1 MGHLTSYFGEGQVG
15 VKHENVGVTEG
26 TVGNVENNIVMRTDQ
41 VAEER
46 DLVGVYLHEIS
57 RTPLLDAAREV
68 ELSKAIEGGLYAQH
82 LLDEDTLPDG
92 VEREELKAVVVDG
105 DRAKDLFIRANLRL
119 VVSIARRY
127 VRSGMPMLDL
137 IQEGNTGLVRAVE
150 KFDYE
155 RGFKFSTY
163 ATWWIRQAISRAI
176 AQQERTVRL
185 PVHLVEDVNRM
196 RNVARQLTREL
207 GSDPEPE
214 QIAKALGVPVERVH
228 ELVRWSQDTVSL
240 DTPVGDDGD
249 TNLGDLVADQ
259 DAPSPEDVVLS
270 TLERQRIESLLN
282 HLDDRSA
289 GIMRARY
296 GLEDGREHSLTE
308 VASRFSLSRERIR
321 QLEIMLEKAQ
331 MREVHDEGV
340 VQPGT
345 KVTVMFEG
353 DDETVTFLLGSREM
367 MGMDPAAADLTVYS
381 PQSPLGAALMGKTKG
396 AKAEYQAP
404 NGKKLSVVV
413 VDAVPF

>member
-1 MGHLTSYFGEGQVG
+1 VGREGDKTTGEGSKEV
-15 VKHENVGVTEG
+15 ENVAVH
-26 TVGNVENNIVMRTDQ
+26 IRTDE

-57 RTPLLDAAREV
+57 RTPLLNAAAEV
-68 ELSKAIEGGLYAQH
+68 TLAKAVEAGLYAEH
-82 LLDEDTLPDG
+82 LLGQAELPSG
-92 VEREELKAVVVDG
+92 L
-105 DRAKDLFIRANLRL
+105 DRAELERLVAEGEQAKDQFIRANLRL

-150 KFDYE
+150 KFDYV
-155 RGFKFSTY
+155 RGYKFSTY

-196 RNVARQLTREL
+196 RSAARQFTREH

-214 QIAKALGVPVERVH
+214 QLAAALQVPVERVL
-228 ELVRWSQDTVSL
+228 ELIRWSQDTVSL

-249 TNLGDLVADQ
+249 TNLGDLVADT

-270 TLERQRIESLLN
+270 MLERQRIEGLLN

-321 QLEIMLEKAQ
+321 QLEIQALGRL
-331 MREVHDEGV
+331 RELARAEG
-340 VQPGT
+340 
-345 KVTVMFEG
+345 M
-353 DDETVTFLLGSREM
+353 
-367 MGMDPAAADLTVYS
+367 AAA
-381 PQSPLGAALMGKTKG
+381 
-396 AKAEYQAP
+396 
-404 NGKKLSVVV
+404 
-413 VDAVPF
+413 

>member
-1 MGHLTSYFGEGQVG
+1 MNAGNTRNGIREG
-15 VKHENVGVTEG
+15 NEG
-26 TVGNVENNIVMRTDQ
+26 TVGNVEKNTVMRTDQ

-68 ELSKAIEGGLYAQH
+68 ELSKAIEAGLYAEF
-82 LLDEDTLPDG
+82 LLDSGEVRRG
-92 VEREELKAVVVDG
+92 VSREELERLVTEGSK
-105 DRAKDLFIRANLRL
+105 AKDLFIRANLRL

-155 RGFKFSTY
+155 RGYKFSTY
-163 ATWWIRQAISRAI
+163 ATWWVRQAISRAI

-196 RNVARQLTREL
+196 RNVTRQLVREL
-207 GSDPEPE
+207 GGDPEPE
-214 QIAKALGVPVERVH
+214 QIAASLGVTVERVN
-228 ELVRWSQDTVSL
+228 ELTRWAQDTVSL

-249 TNLGDLVADQ
+249 TNLGDLVADS
-259 DAPSPEDVVLS
+259 DAPSPEEIVL
-270 TLERQRIESLLN
+270 TALERQRIEGLLN

-321 QLEIMLEKAQ
+321 QLEIQALGRL
-331 MREVHDEGV
+331 RELARAEGL
-340 VQPGT
+340 Q
-345 KVTVMFEG
+345 
-353 DDETVTFLLGSREM
+353 
-367 MGMDPAAADLTVYS
+367 AA
-381 PQSPLGAALMGKTKG
+381 
-396 AKAEYQAP
+396 
-404 NGKKLSVVV
+404 
-413 VDAVPF
+413 

>member
-1 MGHLTSYFGEGQVG
+1 M
-15 VKHENVGVTEG
+15 NVGTARNRATGASEG
-26 TVGNVENNIVMRTDQ
+26 TVGNVEKNIVMRTDE
-41 VAEER
+41 VSEER

-68 ELSKAIEGGLYAQH
+68 DLSKAIEAGLYAEH
-82 LLDEDTLPDG
+82 LLDEGQIPTG
-92 VEREELKAVVVDG
+92 VGREELERLVTEG

-155 RGFKFSTY
+155 RGYKFSTY

-207 GSDPEPE
+207 GMDPEAE
-214 QIAKALGVPVERVH
+214 QIAAALGVTVERVH

-249 TNLGDLVADQ
+249 TNLGDLVADS
-259 DAPSPEDVVLS
+259 DAPSPEEIVL
-270 TLERQRIESLLN
+270 TALERQRIEGLLN

-321 QLEIMLEKAQ
+321 QLEIQALGRL
-331 MREVHDEGV
+331 RELARAEGL
-340 VQPGT
+340 Q
-345 KVTVMFEG
+345 
-353 DDETVTFLLGSREM
+353 
-367 MGMDPAAADLTVYS
+367 AA
-381 PQSPLGAALMGKTKG
+381 
-396 AKAEYQAP
+396 
-404 NGKKLSVVV
+404 
-413 VDAVPF
+413 

>member
-1 MGHLTSYFGEGQVG
+1 MTAGE
-15 VKHENVGVTEG
+15 EAS
-26 TVGNVENNIVMRTDQ
+26 VETMVIRTDE

-57 RTPLLDAAREV
+57 RTPLLDAAKEV
-68 ELSKAIEGGLYAQH
+68 DLSKAIEAGLYAAY
-82 LLDEDTLPDG
+82 LLENDEIPEGVTQAELQQLVADG
-92 VEREELKAVVVDG
+92 E
-105 DRAKDLFIRANLRL
+105 RAKDLFIRANLRL

-155 RGFKFSTY
+155 RGYKFSTY

-196 RNVARQLTREL
+196 RNVIRQLTREL
-207 GSDPEPE
+207 GADPQPE
-214 QIAKALGVPVERVH
+214 QVADALGVSVERVN
-228 ELVRWSQDTVSL
+228 ELKRWSQDTVSL

-249 TNLGDLVADQ
+249 TNLGDLVADA
-259 DAPSPEDVVLS
+259 DEPSPEDVVMS
-270 TLERQRIESLLN
+270 GLERQRIESLLN

-321 QLEIMLEKAQ
+321 QLEIQALGRL
-331 MREVHDEGV
+331 RELARAEGL
-340 VQPGT
+340 Q
-345 KVTVMFEG
+345 
-353 DDETVTFLLGSREM
+353 
-367 MGMDPAAADLTVYS
+367 AA
-381 PQSPLGAALMGKTKG
+381 
-396 AKAEYQAP
+396 
-404 NGKKLSVVV
+404 
-413 VDAVPF
+413 

>member
-1 MGHLTSYFGEGQVG
+1 
-15 VKHENVGVTEG
+15 
-26 TVGNVENNIVMRTDQ
+26 VEAMVIRTDE

-57 RTPLLDAAREV
+57 RTPLLDAAKEV
-68 ELSKAIEGGLYAQH
+68 ELSKAIEAGLYAAH
-82 LLDEDTLPDG
+82 LLATGRVPDG
-92 VEREELKAVVVDG
+92 VTPGELRQLIAEG
-105 DRAKDLFIRANLRL
+105 ERAKDLFIRANLRL

-155 RGFKFSTY
+155 RGYKFSTY

-196 RNVARQLTREL
+196 RNVIRQLTREM
-207 GSDPEPE
+207 GADPQPE
-214 QIAKALGVPVERVH
+214 QVADALGVSVERVN
-228 ELVRWSQDTVSL
+228 ELKRWSQDTVSL

-249 TNLGDLVADQ
+249 TNLGDLVADS
-259 DAPSPEDVVLS
+259 DEPSPEDVVLS
-270 TLERQRIESLLN
+270 GLERQRIESLLN

-321 QLEIMLEKAQ
+321 QLEIQALGRL
-331 MREVHDEGV
+331 RELARAEGL
-340 VQPGT
+340 Q
-345 KVTVMFEG
+345 
-353 DDETVTFLLGSREM
+353 
-367 MGMDPAAADLTVYS
+367 AA
-381 PQSPLGAALMGKTKG
+381 
-396 AKAEYQAP
+396 
-404 NGKKLSVVV
+404 
-413 VDAVPF
+413 

>member
-1 MGHLTSYFGEGQVG
+1 
-15 VKHENVGVTEG
+15 VKDVNVTAL
-26 TVGNVENNIVMRTDQ
+26 RTDQ

-57 RTPLLDAAREV
+57 KTPLLDAAREV
-68 ELSKAIEGGLYAQH
+68 DLAKTIEAGVYAEH
-82 LLDEDTLPDG
+82 LLDQDEIPARWTRSDLELM
-92 VEREELKAVVVDG
+92 VREGES
-105 DRAKDLFIRANLRL
+105 AKDLFIRANLRL

-196 RNVARQLTREL
+196 RNVVRQLTREL
-207 GSDPEPE
+207 GADPEPA
-214 QIAKALGVPVERVH
+214 QVAASLGITVERLT
-228 ELVRWSQDTVSL
+228 ELKRWSQDTVSL

-249 TNLGDLVADQ
+249 TSLGDLVSDT
-259 DAPSPEDVVLS
+259 DAPSPEEVVMAAM
-270 TLERQRIESLLN
+270 ERTRIAGLLG

-321 QLEIMLEKAQ
+321 QLEIQALGRL
-331 MREVHDEGV
+331 RELARAEG
-340 VQPGT
+340 
-345 KVTVMFEG
+345 
-353 DDETVTFLLGSREM
+353 L
-367 MGMDPAAADLTVYS
+367 
-381 PQSPLGAALMGKTKG
+381 
-396 AKAEYQAP
+396 QA
-404 NGKKLSVVV
+404 V
-413 VDAVPF
+413 

>member
-1 MGHLTSYFGEGQVG
+1 
-15 VKHENVGVTEG
+15 
-26 TVGNVENNIVMRTDQ
+26 VENMTVVMRTDE

-57 RTPLLDAAREV
+57 KTPLLDAAQEV
-68 ELSKAIEGGLYAQH
+68 ELAKGIEAGLYAEH
-82 LLDEDTLPDG
+82 LLDEGKLPRGVKRADLERVVSDG
-92 VEREELKAVVVDG
+92 E
-105 DRAKDLFIRANLRL
+105 RAKDLFIRANLRL

-155 RGFKFSTY
+155 RGYKFSTY

-196 RNVARQLTREL
+196 RNVTRQLTREL
-207 GSDPEPE
+207 GTEPEPA
-214 QIAKALGVPVERVH
+214 QVAKALGVPVERVQ
-228 ELVRWSQDTVSL
+228 ELLRWSQDTVSL

-249 TNLGDLVADQ
+249 TNLGDLVADS
-259 DAPSPEDVVLS
+259 DSPSPEDIVLS
-270 TLERQRIESLLN
+270 ALERQRIESLLG

-321 QLEIMLEKAQ
+321 QLEIQALGRL
-331 MREVHDEGV
+331 RELARAEG
-340 VQPGT
+340 
-345 KVTVMFEG
+345 
-353 DDETVTFLLGSREM
+353 L
-367 MGMDPAAADLTVYS
+367 AAA
-381 PQSPLGAALMGKTKG
+381 
-396 AKAEYQAP
+396 
-404 NGKKLSVVV
+404 
-413 VDAVPF
+413 

>member
-1 MGHLTSYFGEGQVG
+1 MDVG
-15 VKHENVGVTEG
+15 IDDAGRVADEG
-26 TVGNVENNIVMRTDQ
+26 TVGKVENNVVMRTDE

-68 ELSKAIEGGLYAQH
+68 ELSKAIEAGLYAEH
-82 LLDEDTLPDG
+82 LLDVGKPRKG
-92 VEREELKAVVVDG
+92 VSREELERLVIEG
-105 DRAKDLFIRANLRL
+105 ERAKDLFIRANLRL

-196 RNVARQLTREL
+196 RNVHRQLTREL

-214 QIAKALGVPVERVH
+214 QIAAALGVPVERVH

-249 TNLGDLVADQ
+249 TNLGDLVADN

-270 TLERQRIESLLN
+270 ALERQRIEGLLN

-321 QLEIMLEKAQ
+321 QLEIQALGRL
-331 MREVHDEGV
+331 RELARAEGL
-340 VQPGT
+340 Q
-345 KVTVMFEG
+345 
-353 DDETVTFLLGSREM
+353 
-367 MGMDPAAADLTVYS
+367 AA
-381 PQSPLGAALMGKTKG
+381 
-396 AKAEYQAP
+396 
-404 NGKKLSVVV
+404 
-413 VDAVPF
+413 

>member
-1 MGHLTSYFGEGQVG
+1 M
-15 VKHENVGVTEG
+15 NVGMAGNRATGVDEG
-26 TVGNVENNIVMRTDQ
+26 TVSDVEKSIVMRTDE

-57 RTPLLDAAREV
+57 RTPLLDAAKEV
-68 ELSKAIEGGLYAQH
+68 DLSKSIEAGLYAEH
-82 LLDEDTLPDG
+82 LLEEGRVPVG
-92 VEREELKAVVVDG
+92 VGREELERLVVEG
-105 DRAKDLFIRANLRL
+105 GRAKDLFIRANLRL

-155 RGFKFSTY
+155 RGYKFSTY

-207 GSDPEPE
+207 GADPEPE
-214 QIAKALGVPVERVH
+214 QIAKSLGVTVERVH

-249 TNLGDLVADQ
+249 TNLGDLVADS
-259 DAPSPEDVVLS
+259 DAPSPEEIVL
-270 TLERQRIESLLN
+270 TALERQRIEGLLN

-321 QLEIMLEKAQ
+321 QLEIQALGRL
-331 MREVHDEGV
+331 RELARAEGL
-340 VQPGT
+340 Q
-345 KVTVMFEG
+345 
-353 DDETVTFLLGSREM
+353 
-367 MGMDPAAADLTVYS
+367 AA
-381 PQSPLGAALMGKTKG
+381 
-396 AKAEYQAP
+396 
-404 NGKKLSVVV
+404 
-413 VDAVPF
+413 

>member
-1 MGHLTSYFGEGQVG
+1 MARNRATGAS
-15 VKHENVGVTEG
+15 EG
-26 TVGNVENNIVMRTDQ
+26 TVDTVDKNIGMRTDE

-57 RTPLLDAAREV
+57 RTPLLDAAKEV
-68 ELSKAIEGGLYAQH
+68 DLSKAIEAGLYAEH
-82 LLDEDTLPDG
+82 LLGEDRVPAG
-92 VEREELKAVVVDG
+92 VDRDDLERLVVEG
-105 DRAKDLFIRANLRL
+105 ERAKDLFIRANLRL

-155 RGFKFSTY
+155 RGYKFSTY

-207 GSDPEPE
+207 GGDPEPE
-214 QIAKALGVPVERVH
+214 QIAAALGVTVERVN

-249 TNLGDLVADQ
+249 TNLGDLVADS
-259 DAPSPEDVVLS
+259 DAPSPEDIVL
-270 TLERQRIESLLN
+270 TGLERQRIEGLLN

-321 QLEIMLEKAQ
+321 QLEIQALGRL
-331 MREVHDEGV
+331 RELARAEGL
-340 VQPGT
+340 Q
-345 KVTVMFEG
+345 
-353 DDETVTFLLGSREM
+353 
-367 MGMDPAAADLTVYS
+367 AA
-381 PQSPLGAALMGKTKG
+381 
-396 AKAEYQAP
+396 
-404 NGKKLSVVV
+404 
-413 VDAVPF
+413 

>member
-1 MGHLTSYFGEGQVG
+1 M
-15 VKHENVGVTEG
+15 ENMT
-26 TVGNVENNIVMRTDQ
+26 MLRTDQ

-57 RTPLLDAAREV
+57 RTPLLDAAQEV
-68 ELSKAIEGGLYAQH
+68 DLSKAIEAGLYAEH
-82 LLDEDTLPDG
+82 LLEADKLKRGLKRDELEKLVADG
-92 VEREELKAVVVDG
+92 SH
-105 DRAKDLFIRANLRL
+105 AKDLFIRANLRL

-150 KFDYE
+150 KFDYVK
-155 RGFKFSTY
+155 GYKFSTY

-196 RNVARQLTREL
+196 RNVTRQLTREL
-207 GSDPEPE
+207 GSDPEPD
-214 QIAKALGVPVERVH
+214 QIAAALGVTVERVT
-228 ELVRWSQDTVSL
+228 ELIRWSQDTVSL

-249 TNLGDLVADQ
+249 TNLGDLVADR
-259 DAPSPEDVVLS
+259 DTPSPEEIVLS
-270 TLERQRIESLLN
+270 ALERQRIEGLLN

-321 QLEIMLEKAQ
+321 QLEIQALGRL
-331 MREVHDEGV
+331 RELARAEG
-340 VQPGT
+340 
-345 KVTVMFEG
+345 
-353 DDETVTFLLGSREM
+353 L
-367 MGMDPAAADLTVYS
+367 
-381 PQSPLGAALMGKTKG
+381 QS
-396 AKAEYQAP
+396 
-404 NGKKLSVVV
+404 V
-413 VDAVPF
+413 

>member
-1 MGHLTSYFGEGQVG
+1 MTAVQ
-15 VKHENVGVTEG
+15 T
-26 TVGNVENNIVMRTDQ
+26 RTDAG
-41 VAEER
+41 AEER

-57 RTPLLDAAREV
+57 RTPLLDAAGEV
-68 ELSKAIEGGLYAQH
+68 VLAKAVEAGLFAEH
-82 LLDEDTLPDG
+82 LLETGEIPDG
-92 VEREELKAVVVDG
+92 MTADELERLVAEGE
-105 DRAKDLFIRANLRL
+105 RAKDRFIRANLRL

-150 KFDYE
+150 KFDYV
-155 RGFKFSTY
+155 RGYKFSTY

-196 RNVARQLTREL
+196 RNVARQFTREH
-207 GSDPEPE
+207 GADPEPE
-214 QIAKALGVPVERVH
+214 QLAVALGVPVERVI
-228 ELVRWSQDTVSL
+228 ELRRWSQDTVSL

-249 TNLGDLVADQ
+249 TNLGDLVADS
-259 DAPSPEDVVLS
+259 DAPSPEDVVLAAM
-270 TLERQRIESLLN
+270 ERQRIEGLLD

-321 QLEIMLEKAQ
+321 QLEIQALGRL
-331 MREVHDEGV
+331 RELARAEGL
-340 VQPGT
+340 Q
-345 KVTVMFEG
+345 
-353 DDETVTFLLGSREM
+353 
-367 MGMDPAAADLTVYS
+367 AA
-381 PQSPLGAALMGKTKG
+381 
-396 AKAEYQAP
+396 
-404 NGKKLSVVV
+404 
-413 VDAVPF
+413 

>member
-1 MGHLTSYFGEGQVG
+1 MRPTGEGPKV
-15 VKHENVGVTEG
+15 EDNNVA
-26 TVGNVENNIVMRTDQ
+26 VMRTDE

-57 RTPLLDAAREV
+57 RTPLLDAAQEV
-68 ELSKAIEGGLYAQH
+68 ELAKAIEAGLYAEY
-82 LLDEDTLPDG
+82 LLDGEVPKG
-92 VEREELKAVVVDG
+92 VKRAELERLVVDG
-105 DRAKDLFIRANLRL
+105 ERAKDRFIRANLRL

-155 RGFKFSTY
+155 RGYKFSTY

-196 RNVARQLTREL
+196 RNVQRQLTREL

-214 QIAKALGVPVERVH
+214 QIATALGVPVDRVH
-228 ELVRWSQDTVSL
+228 ELIRWSQDTVSL

-249 TNLGDLVADQ
+249 TNLGDLVADS
-259 DAPSPEDVVLS
+259 DSPSPEDIVLGA
-270 TLERQRIESLLN
+270 LERQRIEGLLG

-321 QLEIMLEKAQ
+321 QLEIQALGRL
-331 MREVHDEGV
+331 RELARAEGL
-340 VQPGT
+340 Q
-345 KVTVMFEG
+345 
-353 DDETVTFLLGSREM
+353 
-367 MGMDPAAADLTVYS
+367 AA
-381 PQSPLGAALMGKTKG
+381 
-396 AKAEYQAP
+396 
-404 NGKKLSVVV
+404 
-413 VDAVPF
+413 

>member
-1 MGHLTSYFGEGQVG
+1 
-15 VKHENVGVTEG
+15 
-26 TVGNVENNIVMRTDQ
+26 VENIQQAMRLDE

-57 RTPLLDAAREV
+57 RTPLLDAAQEV
-68 ELSKAIEGGLYAQH
+68 DLAKAIEAGLFAEH
-82 LLDEDTLPDG
+82 LLDGDELPAG
-92 VEREELKAVVVDG
+92 VERAQLERLVVEG
-105 DRAKDLFIRANLRL
+105 ARAKEQFIKANLRL

-155 RGFKFSTY
+155 RGYKFSTY

-207 GSDPEPE
+207 GGEPEPE
-214 QIAKALGVPVERVH
+214 QLAGALGVPVERVN
-228 ELVRWSQDTVSL
+228 ELKRWSQDTVSL

-249 TNLGDLVADQ
+249 TSLGDLVSDT
-259 DAPSPEDVVLS
+259 DAPSPEDVVMAAM
-270 TLERQRIESLLN
+270 ERNRIAGLLG

-321 QLEIMLEKAQ
+321 QLEIQALGRL
-331 MREVHDEGV
+331 RELARAEG
-340 VQPGT
+340 
-345 KVTVMFEG
+345 
-353 DDETVTFLLGSREM
+353 L
-367 MGMDPAAADLTVYS
+367 AAA
-381 PQSPLGAALMGKTKG
+381 
-396 AKAEYQAP
+396 
-404 NGKKLSVVV
+404 
-413 VDAVPF
+413 

>member
-1 MGHLTSYFGEGQVG
+1 MAR
-15 VKHENVGVTEG
+15 NRVTGANEG
-26 TVGNVENNIVMRTDQ
+26 TVGKVEKKIVMRTDE

-57 RTPLLDAAREV
+57 RTPLLDAAAEV
-68 ELSKAIEGGLYAQH
+68 ELSKSIEAGLYAEH
-82 LLDEDTLPDG
+82 LLDEERVPVG
-92 VEREELKAVVVDG
+92 VGREELERLVVEG
-105 DRAKDLFIRANLRL
+105 ERAKDLFIRANLRL

-155 RGFKFSTY
+155 RGYKFSTY

-207 GSDPEPE
+207 GMDPEPE
-214 QIAKALGVPVERVH
+214 QIAASLGVTVERVH

-249 TNLGDLVADQ
+249 TNLGDLVADS
-259 DAPSPEDVVLS
+259 DAPSPEEIVL
-270 TLERQRIESLLN
+270 TALERQRIEGLLN

-321 QLEIMLEKAQ
+321 QLEIQALGRL
-331 MREVHDEGV
+331 RELARAEGL
-340 VQPGT
+340 Q
-345 KVTVMFEG
+345 
-353 DDETVTFLLGSREM
+353 
-367 MGMDPAAADLTVYS
+367 AA
-381 PQSPLGAALMGKTKG
+381 
-396 AKAEYQAP
+396 
-404 NGKKLSVVV
+404 
-413 VDAVPF
+413 

>member
-1 MGHLTSYFGEGQVG
+1 
-15 VKHENVGVTEG
+15 VKDANV
-26 TVGNVENNIVMRTDQ
+26 TVLRTDE

-46 DLVGVYLHEIS
+46 DLVGVYLHEIAK
-57 RTPLLDAAREV
+57 TPLLDAAQEV
-68 ELSKAIEGGLYAQH
+68 DLSKNIEAGLYAEY
-82 LLDEDTLPDG
+82 LLELDELPAKWD
-92 VEREELKAVVVDG
+92 RDELKAMVRLG
-105 DRAKDLFIRANLRL
+105 DTAKDLFIRANLRL

-196 RNVARQLTREL
+196 RNVVRQLTREL
-207 GSDPEPE
+207 GGEPE
-214 QIAKALGVPVERVH
+214 VIQIADALGVTAERVV
-228 ELVRWSQDTVSL
+228 ELKRWSQDTVSL

-249 TNLGDLVADQ
+249 TSLGDLVLDT
-259 DAPSPEDVVLS
+259 DSPSPEDVVVAS
-270 TLERQRIESLLN
+270 MERNRIAGLLG

-321 QLEIMLEKAQ
+321 QLEIQALGRL
-331 MREVHDEGV
+331 RELARAEGL
-340 VQPGT
+340 Q
-345 KVTVMFEG
+345 
-353 DDETVTFLLGSREM
+353 
-367 MGMDPAAADLTVYS
+367 AA
-381 PQSPLGAALMGKTKG
+381 
-396 AKAEYQAP
+396 
-404 NGKKLSVVV
+404 
-413 VDAVPF
+413 

>member
-1 MGHLTSYFGEGQVG
+1 MDAGTARNRVSEG
-15 VKHENVGVTEG
+15 NEG
-26 TVGNVENNIVMRTDQ
+26 TVGNVEKNSNMRTSEG
-41 VAEER
+41 AEER

-68 ELSKAIEGGLYAQH
+68 ELSKSIEAGLYAEH
-82 LLDEDTLPDG
+82 LLDSGEVRRG
-92 VEREELKAVVVDG
+92 VSREELERLVVEG
-105 DRAKDLFIRANLRL
+105 GRAKDLFIRANLRL

-155 RGFKFSTY
+155 RGYKFSTY

-196 RNVARQLTREL
+196 RNVTRQLVREL
-207 GSDPEPE
+207 GADPEPH
-214 QIAKALGVPVERVH
+214 QVAAALGVTVERVT
-228 ELVRWSQDTVSL
+228 ELTRWAQDTVSL

-249 TNLGDLVADQ
+249 TNLGDLVADS
-259 DAPSPEDVVLS
+259 DAPSPEEIVL
-270 TLERQRIESLLN
+270 TALERQRIEGLLN

-321 QLEIMLEKAQ
+321 QLEIQALGRL
-331 MREVHDEGV
+331 RELARAEGL
-340 VQPGT
+340 Q
-345 KVTVMFEG
+345 
-353 DDETVTFLLGSREM
+353 
-367 MGMDPAAADLTVYS
+367 AA
-381 PQSPLGAALMGKTKG
+381 
-396 AKAEYQAP
+396 
-404 NGKKLSVVV
+404 
-413 VDAVPF
+413 

>member
-1 MGHLTSYFGEGQVG
+1 M
-15 VKHENVGVTEG
+15 KDANVT
-26 TVGNVENNIVMRTDQ
+26 MLRTDE

-57 RTPLLDAAREV
+57 RTPLLDAAAEV
-68 ELSKAIEGGLYAQH
+68 DLAKDIEAGLYAEQ
-82 LLDEDTLPDG
+82 LLEMDELP
-92 VEREELKAVVVDG
+92 ERWNRAELEAMVRVG
-105 DRAKDLFIRANLRL
+105 ETAKDRFIRANLRL

-196 RNVARQLTREL
+196 RNVVRQLTREL
-207 GSDPEPE
+207 GGEPDIT
-214 QIAKALGVPVERVH
+214 QIADALGVTVERVT
-228 ELVRWSQDTVSL
+228 ELKRWSQETVSL

-249 TNLGDLVADQ
+249 TSLGDLVSDT
-259 DAPSPEDVVLS
+259 DAPSPEDVVMAAM
-270 TLERQRIESLLN
+270 ERNRIASLLG

-321 QLEIMLEKAQ
+321 QLEIQALGRL
-331 MREVHDEGV
+331 RELARAEG
-340 VQPGT
+340 
-345 KVTVMFEG
+345 
-353 DDETVTFLLGSREM
+353 LR
-367 MGMDPAAADLTVYS
+367 AA
-381 PQSPLGAALMGKTKG
+381 
-396 AKAEYQAP
+396 
-404 NGKKLSVVV
+404 
-413 VDAVPF
+413 

>member
-1 MGHLTSYFGEGQVG
+1 VERM
-15 VKHENVGVTEG
+15 K
-26 TVGNVENNIVMRTDQ
+26 TVLRTDE

-57 RTPLLDAAREV
+57 KTPLLDAAQEV
-68 ELSKAIEGGLYAQH
+68 DLSKAIEAGLYAER
-82 LLDEDTLPDG
+82 LLDDEDLPEGATIPAG
-92 VEREELKAVVVDG
+92 VSEAELRRLVVEGED
-105 DRAKDLFIRANLRL
+105 AKDRFIRANLRL

-150 KFDYE
+150 KFDYL
-155 RGFKFSTY
+155 RGYKFSTY

-207 GSDPEPE
+207 GMEPEPE
-214 QIAKALGVPVERVH
+214 QVAVAMDVTIDRVR
-228 ELVRWSQDTVSL
+228 ELMRWSQDTVSL

-249 TNLGDLVADQ
+249 TNLGDLVADT
-259 DAPSPEDVVLS
+259 DAPSPEDVVLAA
-270 TLERQRIESLLN
+270 LERSRIESLLN

-308 VASRFSLSRERIR
+308 VATRFSLSRERIR
-321 QLEIMLEKAQ
+321 QLEIQALGRL
-331 MREVHDEGV
+331 RELARSEG
-340 VQPGT
+340 
-345 KVTVMFEG
+345 
-353 DDETVTFLLGSREM
+353 LR
-367 MGMDPAAADLTVYS
+367 AA
-381 PQSPLGAALMGKTKG
+381 
-396 AKAEYQAP
+396 
-404 NGKKLSVVV
+404 
-413 VDAVPF
+413 